1 MADQLLTAAQAE
13 RGSIDIELARAIAEG
28 MASRRLSWGWPRQT
42 ILECNEGG
50 PTPCRRGFYLM
61 KAGGIAIAPFPFT
74 CFGEMSGRGGL
85 YAISQLLRTIDLRPT
100 PNTATHRPAWAR
112 LKSWKSCCRWT
123 AGGR

>member
-1 MADQLLTAAQAE
+1 MADQLLTAALAE

-28 MASRRLSWGWPRQT
+28 MVSRRLGRGWSRQT
-42 ILECNEGG
+42 ILDCNECG

-85 YAISQLLRTIDLRPT
+85 YAISQLLRTIDLRPSSD
-100 PNTATHRPAWAR
+100 TAAHLSPPAQLDLFA
-112 LKSWKSCCRWT
+112 
-123 AGGR
+123 